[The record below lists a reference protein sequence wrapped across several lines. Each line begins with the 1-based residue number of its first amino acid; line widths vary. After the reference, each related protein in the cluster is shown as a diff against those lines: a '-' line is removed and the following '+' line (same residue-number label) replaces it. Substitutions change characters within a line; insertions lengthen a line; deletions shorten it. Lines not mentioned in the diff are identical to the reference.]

1 MREQIANH
9 SIPRRA
15 TATQGYVAANPHKAG
30 HSSGIH
36 PEDQPYMSSDLVE
49 EDDRYYQVRRPTS
62 ARRYQTTEG
71 NQVIQQGSRRIVI
84 HKEPPPKPEKRQIH
98 WLLYLGLGMLVM
110 LGVWYGLAQFS
121 IYWTNHQLDSVYGFP
136 RTYQTDERVGFGD
149 AQTPTHFI
157 ALNLNGQTEVIV
169 CPASNC
175 TKAVVYLG
183 PRLFGDDASSIP
195 VTLSFQDPTH
205 SGKLDMIA
213 HVGDQQIYFV
223 NVGTQ
228 FKLQQ

>member
-9 SIPRRA
+9 APIRRRA
-15 TATQGYVAANPHKAG
+15 TATQQNPPANRHRAG

-36 PEDQPYMSSDLVE
+36 PEDQLYQSADIE
-49 EDDRYYQVRRPTS
+49 EDERYYQVRIPTS

-71 NQVIQQGSRRIVI
+71 NQVIEQGNRRIVI
-84 HKEPPPKPEKRQIH
+84 HKEPPPKPKKRQVH

-110 LGVWYGLAQFS
+110 VVVWYGLTQLS
-121 IYWTNHQLDSVYGFP
+121 IWWTNHQLDTTYGFP
-136 RTYQTDERVGFGD
+136 RTYQTDESVGFGD
-149 AQTPTHFI
+149 TQIPTHFI

-175 TKAVVYLG
+175 TKAIDYLG
-183 PRLFGDDASSIP
+183 PRLLGDNAASIP
-195 VTLSFQDPTH
+195 VTISFQDIAH
-205 SGKLDMIA
+205 NGKLDMIV
-213 HVGDQQIYFV
+213 HVSDQQIIYLNF
-223 NVGTQ
+223 GTR